1 MIYIISVSFDRSL
14 IEIYLKRL
22 YTTLHLT
29 TLIDFKKKILD
40 IWQNRSEIKNI
51 YDTLLIDKNSN
62 WYKFMIK

>member
-14 IEIYLKRL
+14 IEVYLKRL